1 MFLEEAAEAYKS
13 LKKMNVLAFKKNETN
28 GAEYEIEKKKLKT
41 ILKND
46 SFIEL
51 MRMNDKGRNVV
62 IKYLGD
68 DNSIDELIVYASDKT
83 RGFAVVRVLGD
94 NMKPDQIAKLVQ
106 SIQNVDDGNFA
117 IKQLEGFIKTKS

>member
-1 MFLEEAAEAYKS
+1 MYWL
-13 LKKMNVLAFKKNETN
+13 FKKNETN